1 MSSVDWRFGADDL
14 ARLRFAFSPMW
25 ELVASLRVLHA
36 PARHSVHLPWIRA
49 VRPRLSSLDLSELL
63 ALVPA
68 HGYMADFL
76 TPPPD
81 TPLPDF
87 AAELARVRNAAP
99 EKAAEEA
106 GRVESPDRR
115 AIARFQAD
123 PAEGVRRVAGTLAA
137 YWELV
142 LEEFWPRVYGLLEA
156 DLMWR
161 SRRLATGGARELFAD
176 LHPAVRWHGDRLT
189 TGAGAWCHTGD
200 LGGDG
205 LLLVPS
211 VFRWPD
217 IATMIEPYQAMLV
230 YPARGVGTLWEA
242 GPPPAPEALA
252 ALIGRT
258 RAQLLLSL
266 CQPASTTALARR
278 MSLTPGAVSQHLSVL
293 SGNGLVARRRMGRE
307 VLYRRTSTGDALV
320 SGS

>member
-1 MSSVDWRFGADDL
+1 MSVQWRFAADDL

-36 PARHSVHLPWIRA
+36 PARHSVHLPWLRA
-49 VRPRLSSLDLSELL
+49 VRPRLGALDLAELL

-87 AAELARVRNAAP
+87 AAELDRVRQAVP
-99 EKAAEEA
+99 EMAAEEA
-106 GRVESPDRR
+106 GRVDTPDRQ
-115 AIARFQAD
+115 AIARFRDD
-123 PAEGVRRVAGTLAA
+123 PVAGVRRVAGTLAA
-137 YWELV
+137 YWELA
-142 LEEFWPRVYGLLEA
+142 LAEFWPRVYGLLEA
-156 DLMWR
+156 DVMWR
-161 SRRLATGGARELFAD
+161 SRRLATGGAHELFAD
-176 LHPAVRWHGDRLT
+176 LHPGVHWHGDRLT
-189 TGAGAWCHTGD
+189 TTTGGCGHSGG

-211 VFRWPD
+211 AFRWPD
-217 IATMIEPYQAMLV
+217 IATMTEPYQAMLV
-230 YPARGVGTLWEA
+230 YPARGIGTLWDD

-252 ALIGRT
+252 SLIGRT

-266 CQPASTTALARR
+266 RDPASTTALARR

-293 SGNGLVARRRMGRE
+293 SGNGLVARRRLGRE
-307 VLYRRTSTGDALV
+307 VLYRRTPTGDALV
-320 SGS
+320 CGS